1 MTKNMIL
8 IIAVLVILTINF
20 ASADVPPENSH
31 PINRCIKFV
40 NLNDFSDIVLI
51 GFYTGPMIHSYEA
64 YKIENDKCL
73 KKGYKLNSFSI
84 YWTTKEKFN
93 SLNLTEL
100 KLDTETV
107 YLPAEAGYDDEG
119 NPGHY
124 NISSPADLIFLLGDI
139 MGYGDYVDENNPLIN
154 ETIDYSIAG
163 YSDGKLVVYISK
175 KIAGYNIGPQTV
187 ENFKKPNIN
196 NKEPIFPTSTP
207 EPTKNPET
215 FEKPNVTHKE
225 PIYSTLTPQ
234 RTQNPEPQPV
244 KHSFWNSISCFFKK
258 LFGGSC

>member
-1 MTKNMIL
+1 MTKNIIL
-8 IIAVLVILTINF
+8 IIAVLVILSINF

-51 GFYTGPMIHSYEA
+51 GYYTGPMIHSYEA

-73 KKGYKLNSFSI
+73 EKGYKLNSFSI
-84 YWTTKEKFN
+84 YWTTKERFN
-93 SLNLTEL
+93 SLNLSEL
-100 KLDTETV
+100 KLNSEKFTGGGVDDQATYRDV
-107 YLPAEAGYDDEG
+107 Y
-119 NPGHY
+119 
-124 NISSPADLIFLLGDI
+124 SPADLIFLLGDI
-139 MGYGDYVDENNPLIN
+139 LGYGDYVDENNPLMD
-154 ETIDYSIAG
+154 ETIDYSVAG

-175 KIAGYNIGPQTV
+175 KISGYNIGPQTV

-196 NKEPIFPTSTP
+196 NKEPIFPTLTP

-215 FEKPNVTHKE
+215 FEKPNVTDKE

-234 RTQNPEPQPV
+234 QTQNPEPQPV